1 MRDIVTFDKVY
12 KFAGDQ
18 KKYRA
23 TIRLPFGWSI
33 EADAVMYDRWRLF
46 VAGGG
51 IHWGEPWGYDGKLWA
66 VNLRVYVFGLS
77 LGLRGV
83 PPELP
88 PTGWEDD
95 EDAEAPRDA

>member
-1 MRDIVTFDKVY
+1 MRDIVTFEKVY
-12 KFAGDQ
+12 MFTGDS

-23 TIRLPFGWSI
+23 TLRLPRGWSI
-33 EADAVMYDRWRLF
+33 EADAVVYGRWRLF

-66 VNLRVYVFGLS
+66 VNLRVYVLGIL

-88 PTGWEDD
+88 PNEWEDD
-95 EDAEAPRDA
+95 EAKESTDD